1 MMEKEKMLSGEFYD
15 TRDSELR
22 TLSNDAKDL
31 MKIYNSLPAE
41 NMDLRNQII
50 RLLFGFCGENVRV
63 NQPIYVDYGCNISLG
78 GGSLINM
85 NCTLLDTGK
94 ITIGDNTLVG
104 PDVKIYTAMHPLS
117 ARERLY
123 TDESGKTAV
132 RTKTA
137 PVVIGHNVW
146 IGGGAIILP
155 GVSIGDNSVVGA
167 GSVVVKSIP
176 ANAVACGNPCTVK
189 KMLDELDE

>member
-1 MMEKEKMLSGEFYD
+1 
-15 TRDSELR
+15 
-22 TLSNDAKDL
+22 
-31 MKIYNSLPAE
+31 
-41 NMDLRNQII
+41 
-50 RLLFGFCGENVRV
+50 
-63 NQPIYVDYGCNISLG
+63 
-78 GGSLINM
+78 M

-176 ANAVACGNPCTVK
+176 ANAVACGTPAQLKRCQMNLMNEELISPHIYITMIPGRGDKAKKEIAVK
-189 KMLDELDE
+189 EQQLLAKELNIDEKFISVSIENVEKKIRIPIWRIER